1 MDKIF
6 LKGMAFFARHG
17 VLQAEQEVG
26 QRFLV
31 DVTLYLDLSPAG
43 AADDMDKTI
52 DYLTVY
58 RKVEEVVCG
67 RSVRLLE
74 TLAESIA
81 ASVLKSFV
89 VHEVCVRVEKPGA
102 PLPGCFESVGVEIFR
117 RAQQCPKE

>member
-17 VLQAEQEVG
+17 VLPAEQEIG
-26 QRFLV
+26 QRFVV

-43 AADDMDKTI
+43 GADEVDKTI
-52 DYLTVY
+52 DYVAVY

-67 RSVRLLE
+67 RSVRLIE

-81 ASVLKSFV
+81 ASILKSFGV
-89 VHEVCVRVEKPGA
+89 PEVSVRVKKPGA

-117 RAQQCPKE
+117 RAEQCPKE